1 MISLDEYRTIVSE
14 LLDELPEGFFQ
25 KLSGGVVVSEA
36 MVIPDYARGNDLYT
50 LGQYQVCYG
59 VRQIVMFKGSF
70 DRLYPQADVAQARE
84 ILRGVLRHEFRHHIE
99 FLGGI
104 HNSTSLEAE
113 DVRKKQEY
121 LDRHE
126 N

>member
-50 LGQYQVCYG
+50 MGHYEVLPGI
-59 VRQIVMFKGSF
+59 RQITLFKGSF
-70 DRLYPQADVAQARE
+70 D
-84 ILRGVLRHEFRHHIE
+84 
-99 FLGGI
+99 FLP
-104 HNSTSLEAE
+104 
-113 DVRKKQEY
+113 
-121 LDRHE
+121 
-126 N
+126 